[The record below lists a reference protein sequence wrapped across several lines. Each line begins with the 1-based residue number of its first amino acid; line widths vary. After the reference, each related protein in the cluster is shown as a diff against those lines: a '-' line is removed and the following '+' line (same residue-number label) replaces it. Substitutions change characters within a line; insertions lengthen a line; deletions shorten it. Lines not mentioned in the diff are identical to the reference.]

1 MRVERS
7 VSLSWGRELA
17 DPSACRPPKPR
28 RRGLTMVLDKGMGLA
43 QFADWLQTVGDHVDI
58 VKLGFGT
65 AALYP
70 PDVLRSKIRLAA
82 ERGVQVTPGGTFFEV
97 AFARQQVAAYLDH
110 VARLGFTAVEI
121 SDGTVS
127 LPRAERTRW
136 IREALARGLVVYTEY
151 GKKSGAPLS
160 PTVLVET
167 AQADLEAGACAVL
180 VEGRESGRGVGLYD
194 PSGRLREDLLDDV
207 LTHLADLN
215 PDHLIWEAPK
225 KDQQAA
231 FLRTLGPHVNLGNV
245 APHDAMALEAMRRGL
260 RGDTLSLYLEPR

>member
-151 GKKSGAPLS
+151 GKKSGAPCPRPPS
-160 PTVLVET
+160 WKRHRPISRPGRVPSSSK
-167 AQADLEAGACAVL
+167 AGSRV
-180 VEGRESGRGVGLYD
+180 
-194 PSGRLREDLLDDV
+194 
-207 LTHLADLN
+207 
-215 PDHLIWEAPK
+215 
-225 KDQQAA
+225 AA
-231 FLRTLGPHVNLGNV
+231 WAFMTPAGGF
-245 APHDAMALEAMRRGL
+245 AK
-260 RGDTLSLYLEPR
+260 TCSTTC